1 MDYYYIT
8 PLYLVIDNMKI
19 NNKLLNIPNINTQ
32 KITNNEASFTIRI
45 SHRGG
50 SNINSAIIF
59 CNQCC
64 YVVAVGN
71 SDQIWTYELGRYGN
85 TTMTASIAN
94 HTDFYVDVNLTF
106 TSTIYGGISVIC
118 LD

>member
-1 MDYYYIT
+1 
-8 PLYLVIDNMKI
+8 MKI
-19 NNKLLNIPNINTQ
+19 NPKLLNIPNINTQ
-32 KITNNEASFTIRI
+32 KNTNNGASFTIRI

-59 CNQCC
+59 CNKCC
-64 YVVAVGN
+64 YVVAIGGSN
-71 SDQIWTYELGRYGN
+71 QIWTYKLGGDGN
-85 TTMTASIAN
+85 TTMTTSIAN

-118 LD
+118 LN